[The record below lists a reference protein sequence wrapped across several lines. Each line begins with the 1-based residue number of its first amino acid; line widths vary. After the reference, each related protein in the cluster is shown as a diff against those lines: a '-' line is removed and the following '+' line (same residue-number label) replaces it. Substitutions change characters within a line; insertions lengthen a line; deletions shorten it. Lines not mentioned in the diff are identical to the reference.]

1 MITILKN
8 RKQIKEKLRL
18 IEKISLIKNK
28 INDRDLAHIKNQM
41 DNLINLIDDKHLNL
55 NDSTILEIDECLDLI
70 NCYLS
75 KNYEVFLESKCQE
88 IKILLSGI
96 NRQSFEKQSKLL
108 EDKVYIMLGQ
118 QNDITNQINEINIK
132 LNDSLGKNKNLWI
145 MLNAQ
150 KKMLLK
156 KLEINTNNYTAL
168 LNVQNNLLLNSEI
181 KSAKN
186 QSDDILKQSLSIDT
200 TDFKSNIDS
209 IYETNTGVFDTTNKL
224 NESFVNNFNSTNDDY
239 EYEKALEEKMI
250 NNQVNKIINKKNDKN
265 M

>member
-1 MITILKN
+1 MITIFRN

-209 IYETNTGVFDTTNKL
+209 IYETNTGVFDATNKL

>member
-18 IEKISLIKNK
+18 IEKIALIKNK
-28 INDRDLAHIKNQM
+28 INDRDLVHIKNQM

-209 IYETNTGVFDTTNKL
+209 IYETNTGVFDATNKL